1 MVCSYIILLNCP
13 WKIFSILV
21 RPKAID
27 VYCHPLFWTSDKKL
41 SFLRDTSDMVEVN
54 KKGQLSKE
62 LRKLQGQV
70 TGSSWDKKID
80 SKLISAIEDRDVR
93 FYRHYNYNS
102 FLDLL
107 RLVRNCYHHY
117 LEFPEDIQVH

>member
-1 MVCSYIILLNCP
+1 M
-13 WKIFSILV
+13 
-21 RPKAID
+21 
-27 VYCHPLFWTSDKKL
+27 YCHPLFWTSDKKL

-80 SKLISAIEDRDVR
+80 SKLISAIEDRGVR
-93 FYRHYNYNS
+93 LYRKYNYNN

-107 RLVRNCYHHY
+107 RLVRNYFHHY
-117 LEFPEDIQVH
+117 LELPIDIQVR